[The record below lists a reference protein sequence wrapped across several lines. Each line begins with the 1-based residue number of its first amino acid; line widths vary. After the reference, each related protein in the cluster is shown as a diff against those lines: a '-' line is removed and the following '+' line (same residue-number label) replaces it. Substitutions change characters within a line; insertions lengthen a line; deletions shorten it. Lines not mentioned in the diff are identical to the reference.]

1 MQSVP
6 TDIARNYSKLLEAK
20 GIPPKNHYHFQKW
33 LRYYLDFCHKYQF
46 ISDDRDS
53 LSYFIRKL
61 HEKNQTL
68 YQQKQAS
75 HAMGLYYEML
85 TAHQAST
92 GSHSQIK
99 PTDKSQPETISDP
112 RRRASVPPGPQQTVS
127 GSQNESN
134 LPLNDSAGQ
143 TPNTIT
149 TWDSVYWQLKNE
161 IQVRHYSI
169 KTFKT
174 YSQWIHQFQG
184 FVKDKSPQ
192 SLSTDDV
199 KAFLTFLAVKRKVAA
214 STQNQA
220 LNSVLFMFRHIIKK
234 EFGDLKGTVRA
245 KKRPYIPT
253 VLSQDEIDRVVENLT
268 DPYNLVVQLLYGC
281 GLRLFECL
289 KLRVQDLDFHTGI
302 LVVHDGKGKKDRSV
316 PLPQRIMP
324 QLQAQVEKVIEVHEE
339 DLAAG
344 YDGTFLFNQLEVKYK
359 NAAKELQ
366 WQWFFPAKTLTYVPD
381 TGEYRRYHLHE
392 SHVRKALKAAKRKA
406 QICKRVG
413 SHTFRHSFASHL
425 LQANYD
431 IRTIQELLG
440 HSDVR
445 TTMIYTHT
453 VKSRT
458 LKETKSPLDFN
469 VPPSVVEPDHR

>member
-1 MQSVP
+1 MRSVS

-33 LRYYLDFCHKYQF
+33 LRYYLDFCYKYQF
-46 ISDDRDS
+46 ISADRDS
-53 LSYFIRKL
+53 LSYFIKKL

-75 HAMGLYYEML
+75 HAIGLYYEML
-85 TAHQAST
+85 AENQASAR
-92 GSHSQIK
+92 SPSPDK
-99 PTDKSQPETISDP
+99 PKTISDP
-112 RRRASVPPGPQQTVS
+112 RRHASVPPGPHQTS
-127 GSQNESN
+127 SRSQDESN
-134 LPLNDSAGQ
+134 LPRKSNGQ
-143 TPNTIT
+143 TPKTIP
-149 TWDSVYWQLKNE
+149 TWDSIYWKLKNE

-169 KTFKT
+169 KTFKA

-184 FVKDKSPQ
+184 FVKDKPPH

-220 LNSVLFMFRHIIKK
+220 LNSVLFMFRHITKK

-253 VLSQDEIDRVVENLT
+253 VLSQDEIDRVIENLA

-289 KLRVQDLDFHTGI
+289 KLRLQDLNFHTGI
-302 LVVHDGKGKKDRSV
+302 LTIHDGKGKKDRSV

-339 DLAAG
+339 DLTAG

-359 NAAKELQ
+359 SAAKELQ

-392 SHVRKALKAAKRKA
+392 SHVRKALKVAKRKA
-406 QICKRVG
+406 HICKRVG
-413 SHTFRHSFASHL
+413 THTFRHSFASHL

-469 VPPSVVEPDHR
+469 VPPIPQ